1 MQRALQDPL
10 LETEKERHCV
20 AEEKERGRWRE
31 SQDPFLKQ
39 TWADVCK
46 APCGGGLG
54 PQLPAGLVGTPA
66 LNRFA
71 GPGCAAS
78 PGAGSKYP

>member
-20 AEEKERGRWRE
+20 AEEERGRWRE

-39 TWADVCK
+39 TWHDAFK
-46 APCGGGLG
+46 ARCDGDLG
-54 PQLPAGLVGTPA
+54 PQLPVVLVGAPA
-66 LNRFA
+66 LNLFA

-78 PGAGSKYP
+78 PRAGSKYP